1 MKITEFFV
9 ILLCALFIYLVG
21 AISHE
26 RDLSRAFEKYG
37 DAKCWV
43 FEIKCEK

>member
-9 ILLCALFIYLVG
+9 ILLYALFVYLAG

-26 RDLSRAFEKYG
+26 RDLSLAFEKYG
-37 DAKCWV
+37 DAKGW
-43 FEIKCEK
+43 FYLRISL